1 MYFDSNAQPASSVRV
16 QVGIDAAVV
25 AHHHVC
31 VRALSADGQVNV
43 SRFRVPPT
51 LSGLRTLTKRLAPYP
66 GVLAVAEPTSMT
78 WLGLAVALQDAGS
91 DLALVG
97 SRHAARLRGA
107 ISGKNKSDVI
117 DADVLARAG
126 DVFELHPLVLASPL
140 QLALRRACTRRGA
153 AVIDGN
159 RYLRR
164 LISLAR
170 WAFPDVWSA
179 FRGSLPTA
187 VAVLGRWPHLDSL
200 AAARRSSLTA
210 VVAEHTRGVGDVP
223 ARVEEIRSAAAAW
236 AHFWAGHL
244 DLEALAW
251 DVSEHLA
258 DMAIADA
265 RIERATTA
273 TQRYW
278 EQLYGDDPLLSS
290 VPGVGPVIAPT
301 IRGFLIDGSGF
312 TGAKQVCS
320 YVGMTPSNWSS
331 GNTVDHRGRAIT
343 KEGPAVL
350 RLAFY
355 QAANVARTRDPQLA
369 EFYYRLMVTHG
380 HCHTQATVAVARKLI
395 ERTWTV
401 LTRQQPY
408 QLRDVD
414 QTPVTIRAAKQIIAS
429 KYVVPEHVRKRS
441 RAHSAATHRAKLA
454 R

>member
-1 MYFDSNAQPASSVRV
+1 VYFDSNAQPASSVRV

-251 DVSEHLA
+251 DVSEHLS